1 MNYRT
6 GGLCAKEVD
15 GTDEIVLLDDY
26 TKAMDE
32 IEKRVNEAL
41 DKIKNIT
48 GIDCIEECSEILEH
62 LAQDLY

>member
-15 GTDEIVLLDDY
+15 CTDELVILDDY

-32 IEKRVNEAL
+32 IEK
-41 DKIKNIT
+41 K
-48 GIDCIEECSEILEH
+48 S
-62 LAQDLY
+62 